1 MAVNIPGLSTLGVK
15 FSFGVETE
23 KGQTPS
29 TFNWLER
36 CSEIAGIS
44 LETETIDVSTL
55 EDLVSVRPVCA
66 W

>member
-15 FSFGVETE
+15 FSYGVETS
-23 KGQTPS
+23 KGATPD

-36 CSEIAGIS
+36 CSEISGIS